1 MKRGVKI
8 HCEGFRHEF
17 EIEDFYP
24 GETEVTQGLWKAF
37 MGDNLLITK
46 AVMIIRSRIL
56 IPAYELNQLPYED
69 K

>member
-24 GETEVTQGLWKAF
+24 GETEVTQGLWKAV
-37 MGDNLLITK
+37 MGDN
-46 AVMIIRSRIL
+46 
-56 IPAYELNQLPYED
+56 PANNQGGDDYPVENID
-69 K
+69 TCI